1 MGLIKAAHDL
11 EKKRSVKRYGLLISI
26 TFLIIS
32 LSIVNAMIVEKRPP
46 SDAVV
51 ETFCT
56 MLYTD
61 CSHTE
66 NISTKLSHVFLGLT
80 TMAVLVLLI
89 SEGVDYAMG
98 LDLKG
103 RRIEKKIGRL
113 EQHVIVCGYGAL
125 GKTVCESMEKHSENY
140 VIVDMDPKVVARL
153 KDQGVPVV
161 EGDALDSKILEKAG
175 IKRAKRLVSALPTDS
190 SNVFLTLT
198 AKEINPFVMVA
209 TRAYSEEAIK
219 KLHRAGA
226 DVIVMPEIVGGKELA
241 REILD
246 LDGSHGKELI
256 SRTGSK
262 PESKG

>member
-11 EKKRSVKRYGLLISI
+11 DKRSTKRYGLLAGIAL
-26 TFLIIS
+26 LIIA
-32 LSIVNAMIVEKRPP
+32 LSVLNAIWVEKREPGP
-46 SDAVV
+46 ALV

-61 CSHTE
+61 CSQTE
-66 NISTKLSHVFLGLT
+66 NLSTKLSHVFLGLT
-80 TMAVLVLLI
+80 TMAVLVLLV
-89 SEGVDYAMG
+89 SEGVDYAMK
-98 LDLKG
+98 LDFKG
-103 RRIEKKIGRL
+103 RRIEKKI
-113 EQHVIVCGYGAL
+113 ENFDSHMIICGFGAL
-125 GKTVCESMEKHSENY
+125 GKTVCESLDKHGQNY
-140 VIVDMDPKVVARL
+140 VVVDMDSKVVAKL
-153 KDQGVPVV
+153 KDQGTPVV
-161 EGDALDSKILEKAG
+161 EGDALDSKVLEKAG

-198 AKEINPFVMVA
+198 VKELNPFVTVA

-256 SRTGSK
+256 SRTTYK
-262 PESKG
+262 PK